1 MCRMVKDIEVLH
13 IRTPPIMYHGVF
25 FLGKEIRCDSIKVN
39 RQDNSYI
46 LGSHFARIVKIAG
59 KFDSIPSKAREAPF
73 HTGIFRGVLTQT
85 P

>member
-1 MCRMVKDIEVLH
+1 MQDGQGYRSPAYQDTTNHV
-13 IRTPPIMYHGVF
+13 PWVF